1 MIPKKIID
9 NSDMKLYVFLKDISE
24 FLEGKLAVNSDD
36 IQPYDSK
43 LLKLVAVDFVS

>member
-9 NSDMKLYVFLKDISE
+9 NSDMKHISE
-24 FLEGKLAVNSDD
+24 FLEGKLAIDRED
-36 IQPYDSK
+36 IHTYNPK